1 MGNLESGMN
10 NIMDSDA
17 ISSYSSEDDIET
29 GYDMFHMLMDN
40 NENGESRSNEDYF
53 FNLLL
58 QRFIHT

>member
-1 MGNLESGMN
+1 MGNFESGMN

-17 ISSYSSEDDIET
+17 ISSYSSEDDIEI

-40 NENGESRSNEDYF
+40 NQNRERHDEDYIL
-53 FNLLL
+53 NLLL